1 MLKVGEIVI
10 GSQFPEP
17 VEIKRCE
24 SIEGDLYLVE
34 ALGRNSSRFYELMI
48 DHGELNS
55 LQHLNTQSTNSRR
68 ISVDKFRRMLRSRV
82 LENES
87 RYSETRALGGQN
99 LLPLPHQIEA
109 VYSRMLQ
116 VPQVRFLLADDPG
129 AGKTIM
135 AGMLIRELKARQA
148 VERVLILVPPLVLTQ
163 WHEELHEKF
172 SMDFTI
178 ITRESL
184 RSNRV
189 NPFLDNVHCLA
200 SMYWAT
206 LDDVKPLVLE
216 ADFDLVIVDEAHKM
230 AAYTHGKVK
239 RKVSRTKLFQLGDV
253 LLRKAEHCLLL
264 TATPHKGDAEN
275 FRHLMSLLDPDIFSH
290 HVANETLREK
300 SNPFIIRRLK
310 ESLRNFDGSPIFPE
324 RQTRTLQYLL
334 SPEEHDLY
342 EAVTDYVRF
351 YFNRALSNR
360 SNSTAFAMMLLQRR
374 LSSSV
379 EAIHL
384 SLIRRK
390 GRLESLLSKT
400 LEERERLLAELEG
413 LDMTDY
419 DEQALDD
426 QEEIERL
433 LENAVDRVDVEALEQ
448 EIGKLESLIE
458 HAARLKAQSIERK
471 YIELEETLFGVN
483 GLLNKGEK
491 ILIFTE
497 FVDTLNYLEKKL
509 LERVPRLAKIEG
521 SLSMDAR
528 RRQVQLFRDE
538 CQIMLATDAGGESIN
553 LQFCNQ
559 MINYDIPWNP
569 NRLEQRMGRIHRIG
583 QLNEVFIFNLVA
595 QNTRE
600 GHVMERL
607 LTKMEQMRTDLGKD
621 LVYDFIGDVLEESEC
636 DLPTLMQ
643 EAILNR
649 SSLED
654 ITNRLEVTISNE
666 YQALIDLA
674 KREQMASEAIN
685 LPGMRREQHDL
696 VVKKVPDQHYVDFV
710 TDTLQAHKVKIH
722 DSQGATVKRIERLP
736 KFLREYAHKKNLP
749 PFTANEAYRFT
760 GDSSM
765 VTPDI
770 SQMTA
775 EHPLFRLS
783 LELAKDER
791 EQIPLTK
798 LSLPYPVRE
807 SLNVEVFSVTIG
819 DGTGQELAEELLFL
833 AQRANGQVIA
843 MDPYWLFYHEITDG
857 LVSYVDES
865 AFKLRSKANIHAVEL
880 KKRFQSKRDPQSDR
894 LSSYLRSS
902 FQRQYED
909 TLERLQRYQRDNVDN
924 KNAALINQMQANLVD
939 IEIRRDERLAE
950 VARQSNILV
959 KPPKCIS
966 QIELYPDMKSVY
978 RLLPCDYSKVVADY
992 ERANGRSNFK
1002 VFDGLGLVD
1011 FYSERYNGEPRYIIL
1026 CDNQSPNLSQRHH
1039 DDLKPILDN
1048 TYLYLLQDGKV
1059 VEEQWLG
1066 QEKM

>member
-1 MLKVGEIVI
+1 MLKVGEVVI

-24 SIEGDLYLVE
+24 SIEGELYPVE

-48 DHGELNS
+48 DQQELNS
-55 LQHLNTQSTNSRR
+55 FQNLSTQRTKGR
-68 ISVDKFRRMLRSRV
+68 ISGDAFRRMLRSRV
-82 LENES
+82 FENES
-87 RYSETRALGGQN
+87 RYSETRALGSQN

-163 WHEELHEKF
+163 WQEEMHEKF

-178 ITRESL
+178 LTRDSL
-184 RSNRV
+184 RNNRV
-189 NPFLDNVHCLA
+189 NPFLENAHCLA

-239 RKVSRTKLFQLGDV
+239 RKVSRTKLFQLGDS
-253 LLRKAEHCLLL
+253 LLRRTEHCLLL
-264 TATPHKGDAEN
+264 TATPHKGDVEN

-290 HVANETLREK
+290 HSAKETLREK

-310 ESLRNFDGSPIFPE
+310 ESLKNFDGSAIFPE
-324 RQTRTLQYLL
+324 RQTITLQYLL
-334 SPEEHDLY
+334 SPEELELY
-342 EAVTDYVRF
+342 EAVTSYVRF

-384 SLIRRK
+384 SLVRRK
-390 GRLESLLSKT
+390 NRLESLLSTT
-400 LEERERLLAELEG
+400 LEERERLFAELEN
-413 LDMTDY
+413 LDLVDY
-419 DEQALDD
+419 EEQSSDEQ
-426 QEEIERL
+426 EELERL
-433 LENAVDRVDVEALEQ
+433 LENAVDLIDVEALEQ
-448 EIGKLESLIE
+448 EIDKLSDLIE
-458 HAARLKAQSIERK
+458 HAVRLKAQSIERK
-471 YIELEETLFGVN
+471 YLELEETLFGVN

-559 MINYDIPWNP
+559 MINYDLPWNP

-583 QLNEVFIFNLVA
+583 QLNEVFVFNLVA

-621 LVYDFIGDVLEESEC
+621 LVYDFIGDVLEDNQC

-643 EAILNR
+643 EAIMNR
-649 SSLED
+649 TSLEEVTKKLD
-654 ITNRLEVTISNE
+654 VTISKE
-666 YQALIDLA
+666 YQSLIELA
-674 KREQMASEAIN
+674 KAEQMDSEAIN
-685 LPGMRREQHDL
+685 LPGMRRDQHDL
-696 VVKKVPDQHYVDFV
+696 LVRKIPDRHFAEFAS
-710 TDTLQAHKVKIH
+710 DTLQAHKVKVY
-722 DSQGATVKRIERLP
+722 DSQDGSVKRIERIP
-736 KFLREYAHKKNLP
+736 KFLRDYAHKSQLP
-749 PFTANEAYRFT
+749 LFPANETYRFT
-760 GDSSM
+760 GDSRF
-765 VTPDI
+765 VTPEI
-770 SQMTA
+770 AQMTA
-775 EHPLFRLS
+775 DHPLFRLS
-783 LELAKDER
+783 LGLAKEEG
-791 EQIPLTK
+791 EQIPLAK
-798 LSLPYPVRE
+798 FASSYPVRE
-807 SLNVEVFSVTIG
+807 HLNVEVFSVMIG
-819 DGTGQELAEELLFL
+819 DGTGQVLAEELLFL
-833 AQRANGQVIA
+833 AERTDGQVIVL
-843 MDPYWLFYHEITDG
+843 DPYWLFYHEITDSF
-857 LVSYVDES
+857 VDYVNED
-865 AFKLRSKANIHAVEL
+865 AFRLKSKANVHAIDL
-880 KKRFQSKRDPQSDR
+880 KRRFQSKRDPQSEKT
-894 LSSYLRSS
+894 SSFLRAS

-909 TLERLQRYQRDNVDN
+909 TLERLQRYQRENVDN

-950 VARQSNILV
+950 VARQGNVLV
-959 KPPKCIS
+959 KPPKCIG
-966 QIELYPDMKSVY
+966 QIELYPDMASTY
-978 RLLPCDYSKVVADY
+978 RLLPHDYSEIVVDY

-1026 CDNQSPNLSQRHH
+1026 IHSNEFGVSKRHLI
-1039 DDLKPILDN
+1039 DLQPILGHS
-1048 TYLYLLQDGKV
+1048 YLYVVDNDRI
-1059 VEEQWLG
+1059 VEEHFLG
-1066 QEKM
+1066 

>member
-1 MLKVGEIVI
+1 
-10 GSQFPEP
+10 
-17 VEIKRCE
+17 
-24 SIEGDLYLVE
+24 
-34 ALGRNSSRFYELMI
+34 
-48 DHGELNS
+48 
-55 LQHLNTQSTNSRR
+55 
-68 ISVDKFRRMLRSRV
+68 
-82 LENES
+82 
-87 RYSETRALGGQN
+87 
-99 LLPLPHQIEA
+99 
-109 VYSRMLQ
+109 
-116 VPQVRFLLADDPG
+116 
-129 AGKTIM
+129 
-135 AGMLIRELKARQA
+135 
-148 VERVLILVPPLVLTQ
+148 
-163 WHEELHEKF
+163 
-172 SMDFTI
+172 
-178 ITRESL
+178 
-184 RSNRV
+184 
-189 NPFLDNVHCLA
+189 
-200 SMYWAT
+200 
-206 LDDVKPLVLE
+206 
-216 ADFDLVIVDEAHKM
+216 
-230 AAYTHGKVK
+230 
-239 RKVSRTKLFQLGDV
+239 
-253 LLRKAEHCLLL
+253 
-264 TATPHKGDAEN
+264 
-275 FRHLMSLLDPDIFSH
+275 
-290 HVANETLREK
+290 
-300 SNPFIIRRLK
+300 
-310 ESLRNFDGSPIFPE
+310 
-324 RQTRTLQYLL
+324 
-334 SPEEHDLY
+334 
-342 EAVTDYVRF
+342 
-351 YFNRALSNR
+351 
-360 SNSTAFAMMLLQRR
+360 
-374 LSSSV
+374 
-379 EAIHL
+379 
-384 SLIRRK
+384 
-390 GRLESLLSKT
+390 
-400 LEERERLLAELEG
+400 
-413 LDMTDY
+413 
-419 DEQALDD
+419 
-426 QEEIERL
+426 
-433 LENAVDRVDVEALEQ
+433 
-448 EIGKLESLIE
+448 
-458 HAARLKAQSIERK
+458 
-471 YIELEETLFGVN
+471 
-483 GLLNKGEK
+483 
-491 ILIFTE
+491 
-497 FVDTLNYLEKKL
+497 
-509 LERVPRLAKIEG
+509 
-521 SLSMDAR
+521 MDAR

-966 QIELYPDMKSVY
+966 QIELYPDMESVY
-978 RLLPCDYSKVVADY
+978 RLLPCDYSKIVADY

-1002 VFDGLGLVD
+1002 VYDGVGLVD

-1026 CDNQSPNLSQRHH
+1026 SHSSEFGVSKRHLF
-1039 DDLKPILDN
+1039 DLQPILDHA
-1048 TYLYLLQDGKV
+1048 YLYVVDNGRI
-1059 VEEQWLG
+1059 VEEHFLG
-1066 QEKM
+1066 